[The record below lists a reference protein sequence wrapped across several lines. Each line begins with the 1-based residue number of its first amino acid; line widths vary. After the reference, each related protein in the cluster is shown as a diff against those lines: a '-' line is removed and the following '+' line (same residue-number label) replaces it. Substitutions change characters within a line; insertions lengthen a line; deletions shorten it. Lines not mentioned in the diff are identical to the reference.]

1 MLQTNFA
8 PFFFFLFSVSA
19 KSIRFVSC
27 LLHKLLVW
35 SLKSDLMWF
44 WIFTVDVELNV
55 SVVDTRVV
63 ILQKWVPGSSDLS
76 CCIYTYRRENS

>member
-8 PFFFFLFSVSA
+8 PFFFFLFSVST
-19 KSIRFVSC
+19 KSVRFVSC

-44 WIFTVDVELNV
+44 WIFAVDVELNV
-55 SVVDTRVV
+55 SVVDSVV
-63 ILQKWVPGSSDLS
+63 ILQKWVLGSSDLF

>member
-1 MLQTNFA
+1 MLQTNIA
-8 PFFFFLFSVSA
+8 PFFFFLSSVSA
-19 KSIRFVSC
+19 KSVCFVSC

-55 SVVDTRVV
+55 SVVDSVV
-63 ILQKWVPGSSDLS
+63 ILQKWVLGSSDLF